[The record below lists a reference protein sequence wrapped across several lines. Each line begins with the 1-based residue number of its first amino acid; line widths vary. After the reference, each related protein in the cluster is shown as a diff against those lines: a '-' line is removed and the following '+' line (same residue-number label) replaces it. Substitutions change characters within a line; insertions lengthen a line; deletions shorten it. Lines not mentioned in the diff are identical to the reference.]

1 MYCRLSILQRKVYMG
16 KQKKK
21 KSPVKR
27 IRSKWAKPIKI
38 VLYLLIG
45 LGSFII
51 LAGLFWLDFSVPVSL
66 FYTFMFMFTLLSVL
80 LLTLVLCSSLER
92 KQDRNATK
100 GTIFLQIALSV
111 ILVLIMYYFMIP
123 QLMDF
128 STVLSGNY
136 QKVTGTVEEIQLNG
150 SYRGINIPREIVRFR
165 EDSTGAQFEITFNG
179 TRTAVNYGT
188 KTIYYL
194 PATHWGAYGE

>member
-1 MYCRLSILQRKVYMG
+1 MG

-27 IRSKWAKPIKI
+27 IRSKWAKPIKM
-38 VLYLLIG
+38 VFYLWIG
-45 LGSFII
+45 LLFFIF
-51 LAGLFWLDFSVPVSL
+51 LANLFWLDFSVPVSL
-66 FYTFMFMFTLLSVL
+66 FYALMLLLTLLSVL
-80 LLTLVLCSSLER
+80 LLTLILCSSFER
-92 KQDRNATK
+92 KQERNAEK
-100 GTIFLQIALSV
+100 GRIILQIALSV
-111 ILVLIMYYFMIP
+111 ILVLILYYFMIP

-136 QKVTGTVEEIQLNG
+136 QKVTGTVEEIQELNG
-150 SYRGINIPREIVRFR
+150 SYRGINIPRQLVRFR

-194 PATHWGAYGE
+194 PGTHWGAYGE